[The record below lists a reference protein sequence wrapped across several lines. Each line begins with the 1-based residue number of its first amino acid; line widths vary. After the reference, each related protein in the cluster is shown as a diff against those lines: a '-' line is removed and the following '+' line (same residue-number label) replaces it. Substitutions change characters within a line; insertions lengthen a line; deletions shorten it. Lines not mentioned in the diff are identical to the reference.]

1 MQLSRSGPEGAGR
14 RPKGRSGVLGL
25 TLVIFGLLLLGAVGL
40 YYGYGIH
47 ARSRL
52 DNLNYSVEANLVP
65 SPEAQTQQFVPKDNT
80 PLPQVA
86 RSDTPPSTITPPEKR
101 PQPLKSVSVAPTASP
116 PVQQATV
123 QDSPVETED
132 VAYPVASY
140 TSIYPGTQMHP
151 KYWSHPLWAGTDV
164 RQDSGLPEGFR
175 SFSTAGVSASLAATG
190 NAQRIRIPIINV
202 DSGVGELEILD
213 LGDSRAYETPKGI
226 VGHLPKTSNPGE
238 AGNGWFFGHLE
249 SPIRGEG
256 NVFSKLP
263 DIPDHLRNYVETG
276 ENPVYV
282 NFESEDVE
290 YLYQVIA
297 TQVVHQDD
305 LWLFETD
312 DAAITLVT
320 CVPRLYYDHRLL
332 VTAKLVGIKD

>member
-1 MQLSRSGPEGAGR
+1 M
-14 RPKGRSGVLGL
+14 
-25 TLVIFGLLLLGAVGL
+25 
-40 YYGYGIH
+40 
-47 ARSRL
+47 
-52 DNLNYSVEANLVP
+52 
-65 SPEAQTQQFVPKDNT
+65 
-80 PLPQVA
+80 
-86 RSDTPPSTITPPEKR
+86 
-101 PQPLKSVSVAPTASP
+101 APTAIP
-116 PVQQATV
+116 HVQQATV

-132 VAYPVASY
+132 AAFSVASY

-175 SFSTAGVSASLAATG
+175 TISAAGVSASLAGMG

-202 DSGVGELEILD
+202 DSGVSELSILD
-213 LGDSRAYETPKGI
+213 LGDSRAYETPNGV

-238 AGNGWFFGHLE
+238 VGNGWFFGHLE

-276 ENPVYV
+276 ESPVYV

-305 LWLFETD
+305 LWLFDTD